1 MAVHQNTCSKCHT
14 TTPTLADPVTK
25 NTVTHI
31 RRGSCTGSTPTD
43 GCHTAYFAAHTHSH
57 ATTVTTTALCIT
69 CHSGDPIS
77 VVHKNDCTNCHSS
90 ANGTRIPGANGH
102 GDASDLGLQLRAG
115 NSSSTALSSQI
126 VFAYDSSGTYR
137 HSLRTRAADGQNVG
151 NAVDFYLWNS
161 TGQTTTLGGLNV
173 LSLLAG
179 QSASTAAVHV
189 RPAGDPVYEL
199 TVSDGLT
206 TGAGKVMAADITT
219 HSRRALKRD
228 IAYLGEAGESR
239 AYAETKALRHATFRY
254 KKRTPRGWA
263 ANPGAPLVRGLI
275 FEDAPAG
282 IQDARGKSLVIENRL
297 ANLEMA
303 LKTANDEISKLETK
317 IAELEKRK

>member
-1 MAVHQNTCSKCHT
+1 MNC
-14 TTPTLADPVTK
+14 L
-25 NTVTHI
+25 I
-31 RRGSCTGSTPTD
+31 LMLLGLSTAASAQM
-43 GCHTAYFAAHTHSH
+43 TA
-57 ATTVTTTALCIT
+57 
-69 CHSGDPIS
+69 SGDMTITGQAGVGTAVPQARMEI
-77 VVHKNDCTNCHSS
+77 KISS
-90 ANGTRIPGANGH
+90 ADAYALRVSSQNGAPLLLVDKAGQMGVGLASPGALLDVNGH